1 MEQVNKIKQTENYSL
16 VVEKRGNLR
25 VKLVTHS

>member
-16 VVEKRGNLR
+16 VVEKRDNLR